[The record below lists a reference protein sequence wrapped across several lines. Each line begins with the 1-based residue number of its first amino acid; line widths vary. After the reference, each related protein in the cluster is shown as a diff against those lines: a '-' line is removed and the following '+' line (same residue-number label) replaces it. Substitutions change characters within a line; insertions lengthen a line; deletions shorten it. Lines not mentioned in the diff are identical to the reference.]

1 MEDAILL
8 QENVGFD
15 PSQPKDDWI
24 KDGEH
29 GIADGISIV
38 ELLKA
43 YALGENRSQLDA
55 LEKLLQKIQP
65 AVMG

>member
-15 PSQPKDDWI
+15 PAQTKHDWI
-24 KDGEH
+24 KNGEDGV
-29 GIADGISIV
+29 AAGISIV
-38 ELLKA
+38 ELLKPNR
-43 YALGENRSQLDA
+43 LGKNGSQLDA
-55 LEKLLQKIQP
+55 LEKLLQEIQP